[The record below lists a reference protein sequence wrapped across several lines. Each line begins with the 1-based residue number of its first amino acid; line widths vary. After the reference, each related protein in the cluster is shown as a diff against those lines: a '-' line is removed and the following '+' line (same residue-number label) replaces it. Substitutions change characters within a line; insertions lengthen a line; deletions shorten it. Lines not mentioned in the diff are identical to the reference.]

1 MIFPLS
7 FENKV
12 GFDRI
17 KELLTGYCTGTTGR
31 ELVENISFSASY
43 NDVSS
48 LIDQTWE
55 MQQLLSATD
64 PVYIDNEW
72 DVREVLNKI
81 KIEGAFAT
89 EEELFC
95 LKRHYDSLRSLL
107 AYFRKSD
114 QNICPVLKEI
124 ASAVKY
130 YPAVSEQIDR
140 IIDRNGVIRDTASP
154 KLKEIRSEIKNL
166 SVQVTR
172 KLQSVLK
179 NARTEGIVDPDAAV
193 SVRYGRGVIPVNVY
207 NKRKIAGL
215 IHDQSATGKTVYIE
229 PAEVVELNND
239 IVDLEYEE
247 KREIVRILTAVSDK
261 LRPYVEDLI
270 ISALYLGD
278 MDFVKARARLGNRLG
293 SVRPSLSETPCLKW
307 FGAVHPLLY
316 IAFEKLPDRHVV
328 PLDLTLEPENRIVV
342 ISGPNAGGK
351 SVCLKTIGLLQY
363 MLQCGLT
370 IPVREGSEAGIFSKV
385 FIDIGD
391 EQSIENDL
399 STYSSHLIGM
409 KHFLKYAGNDTLVL
423 IDEFGSGTEPVIGGA
438 IAEAILTELNDN
450 GVYGVVTTHYTNLK
464 HFASNTQG
472 VVNGAML
479 FDNHLMQPLFRL
491 VTGRPGSSFAF
502 EIARKIGL
510 PEHVLN
516 EASEKAG
523 KDYILYD
530 KILREIGRDRRYWE
544 KKRDSVR
551 RLEKRL
557 EEMEKQYEE
566 GLKTINQKKKEI
578 ITAAKREA
586 EDILQGANRIIET
599 TVREIKEAEAER
611 EKTREARRKL
621 DDFREELR
629 SRGTESVE
637 LKGKN
642 FKRGKARKKA
652 TVINT
657 ATNQKIPDLI
667 DKTAQEIKITLG
679 SYVRMT
685 ESDSA
690 GIIEE
695 INDQIATVSFGNVIV
710 RLPLEKLLPASK
722 AEYERQHR
730 RSSKP
735 VLDWEATAKRAG
747 FSSQLDLRGMRVEEA
762 IPMVQEF
769 LDRAWS
775 ISYPVIRILHGKGY
789 GVLRQQVRQYLS
801 TLGYIR
807 SFDDAPVDQGGS
819 GITIVELDV

>member
-1 MIFPLS
+1 MIFPHNY
-7 FENKV
+7 ENKV

-17 KELLTGYCTGTTGR
+17 RELLIDYCTGVTGS
-31 ELVENISFSASY
+31 ELVDNLSFYDSY
-43 NDVSS
+43 DQINS
-48 LIDQTWE
+48 LVDQTWE
-55 MQQLLSATD
+55 MQQLLSGTD
-64 PVYIDNEW
+64 PVYVDNEW
-72 DVREVLNKI
+72 DVREALNKI
-81 KIEGAFAT
+81 RVEGAYAT

-114 QNICPVLKEI
+114 QNICPELKNI
-124 ASAVKY
+124 ASGVRF
-130 YPAVSEQIDR
+130 YPAVSEQVDR
-140 IIDRNGVIRDTASP
+140 ILDRNGIIRDTASQR
-154 KLKEIRSEIKNL
+154 LKEIRSEIKSL
-166 SVQVTR
+166 SAQVTR

-179 NARTEGIVDPDAAV
+179 GARTEGIVDPDASV
-193 SVRYGRGVIPVNVY
+193 SVRNGRCVIPVNVY

-239 IVDLEYEE
+239 IVNLEHEE

-261 LRPYVEDLI
+261 LRPYLDDLL
-270 ISALYLGD
+270 ISALYLGN
-278 MDFVKARARLGNRLG
+278 MDFVRAKAKLGNRLG
-293 SVRPSLSETPCLKW
+293 SVRPALSETPRLKW
-307 FGAVHPLLY
+307 FGAVHPLLS

-328 PLDLTLEPENRIVV
+328 PLDINLEPESRIVV

-370 IPVREGSEAGIFSKV
+370 IPAGEGSEAGIFTNV

-409 KHFLKYAGNDTLVL
+409 KHFLKHSDNDTLVL

-438 IAEAILTELNDN
+438 IAEAILSELNSM

-464 HFASNTQG
+464 HFASNTPG

-510 PEHVLN
+510 PENVLN

-523 KDYILYD
+523 KDNILYD

-557 EEMEKQYEE
+557 EELESEYEE
-566 GLKTINQKKKEI
+566 GLHTINQKKKEI
-578 ITAAKREA
+578 IAAAKKEA
-586 EDILQGANRIIET
+586 EDILQGANRIIEN

-611 EKTREARRKL
+611 EKTRQARQKL
-621 DDFREELR
+621 TDFREELQLKVTD
-629 SRGTESVE
+629 GGE
-637 LKGKN
+637 LKGKK
-642 FKRGKARKKA
+642 FESGKAKVKSVKRGSETVGKASGNKDVRA
-652 TVINT
+652 REP
-657 ATNQKIPDLI
+657 KIV
-667 DKTAQEIKITLG
+667 AG

-690 GIIEE
+690 GIVEE
-695 INDQIATVSFGNVIV
+695 IHDLVATVSFGNVIV
-710 RLPLEKLLPASK
+710 RLPVEKLLPTSK

-735 VLDWEATAKRAG
+735 VLDWESTAKRTG
-747 FSSQLDLRGMRVEEA
+747 FSSQIDLRGMRAEDA
-762 IPMVQEF
+762 IPRVQEF

-789 GVLRQQVRQYLS
+789 GILRQQIRQYLS
-801 TLGYIR
+801 TLGYVR
-807 SFDDAPVDQGGS
+807 SFDDAPVDQGGT